1 MTCKAERV
9 IIMNIRSIKIQNF
22 RGFESFEAQIHPQL
36 TVVVGNNGAGK
47 SSFLDALS
55 ISVGTFFSGL
65 DGVTCPG
72 IHKDDVTCKSFEM
85 GSVVDLQQQYPSIIE
100 ATGRVDGQEISWIRA
115 LHSSTGRTTTVDA
128 KALVA
133 VAEEHQ
139 KQIRSGSTETILPL
153 ISYYGT
159 GRLWAQKKE
168 KRASDELVKFSR
180 LNGYLD
186 CLAAESNEKLMLK
199 WFEKMTIQQAQRATP
214 SPELTAVKRAISKCF
229 ANITEASDVETQFN
243 LDTHSLDIVY
253 TDKNGNKLR
262 SPMKNLSDGYKN
274 TLGMI
279 ADIAYRMAVLNPQ
292 LLDDVLIKT
301 PGIVLIDEIDLH
313 LHPKWQQRIIKDL
326 QSIFPCVQ
334 FVVSTHAPAV
344 ISSVKKENLIVLK
357 DDGSAYAQ
365 AVEIYGKDANS
376 ILTGVMDVEHRPA
389 EIQREFDRFY
399 EFVDAGDFEM
409 ASDIVDALERTIGT
423 EDPELVKARVTL
435 ALEGF

>member
-1 MTCKAERV
+1 
-9 IIMNIRSIKIQNF
+9 MNIQSIKIRNF
-22 RGFESFEAQIHPQL
+22 RGFENFEAELHPQL

-47 SSFLDALS
+47 SSLLDALS

-65 DGVTCPG
+65 DGVSCPG

-85 GSVVDLQQQYPSIIE
+85 GSVIDLQQQYPATIE
-100 ATGRVDGQEISWIRA
+100 ATGKVDGKKISWIRA
-115 LHSSTGRTTTVDA
+115 LQSSTGRTTTVEA
-128 KALVA
+128 KSLIA
-133 VAEEHQ
+133 VAEEYQ

-168 KRASDELVKFSR
+168 KRTSEELVKFSR

-214 SPELTAVKRAISKCF
+214 SPELTAVKQAISKCF
-229 ANITEASDVETQFN
+229 ANITGASDVETQFN
-243 LDTHSLDIVY
+243 LDTHRLDIVY

-292 LLDDVLIKT
+292 LLDDILIKT
-301 PGIVLIDEIDLH
+301 PGVVLIDEIDLH
-313 LHPKWQQRIIKDL
+313 LHPKWQQRIIEDL
-326 QSIFPCVQ
+326 QTIFPGIQ
-334 FVVSTHAPAV
+334 FIVSTHAPSV
-344 ISSVKKENLIVLK
+344 ISSVRKENLIILK
-357 DDGSAYAQ
+357 GDGSAYAQ
-365 AVEIYGKDANS
+365 PAEIYGKDANS
-376 ILTGVMDVEHRPA
+376 ILTGVMDVEHRPT
-389 EIQREFDRFY
+389 EVQREFNRFY
-399 EFVDAGDFEM
+399 KLVDACDFEK
-409 ASDIVDALERTIGT
+409 ASELVDALERIIGAD
-423 EDPELVKARVTL
+423 DPELVKARVTL